1 MSGNIS
7 VYSFDKVVC
16 LMNGAP
22 IVDYFEGDDVIKV
35 TRGDDAVRAIIGADG
50 NAIINVSTDLSAV
63 IELKLKPS
71 SVSNTVLQALELNF
85 RRGLRVLPVPFVL
98 TDYQTAEVYTSST
111 AVVMSRP
118 KDIQFGKLA
127 TARTWMIFCGCLT
140 EGTIGQI

>member
-16 LMNGAP
+16 LLAGIP

-35 TRGDDAVRAIIGADG
+35 TRGDDATRAIIGADG

-71 SVSNTVLQALELNF
+71 SISNTVLQALELNF
-85 RRGLRVLPVPFVL
+85 RKGLRVSPVPFIL

-111 AVVMSRP
+111 AVIMSRP
-118 KDIQFGKLA
+118 KDIAFGKIA
-127 TARTWMIFCGCLT
+127 TARTWQIFCGCLE